1 MRNTKINVCS
11 LLIAISL
18 SAPTFALANSD
29 NVQSRILNGE
39 QANKVANGLLPWQA
53 AMLMMP
59 DVNGKASAGCGAV
72 VISDSW
78 LITAAHC
85 AETGIGM
92 SATIVAGTTYIP
104 NTTGNAHSV
113 DDRYKFNVIRK
124 IIHPSYKGMYDLDH
138 DIALLKVDR
147 KLTSVAKP
155 IKIATLQEQ
164 AAADEAFA
172 NTWNESAYSNA
183 NLITSGWGL
192 TEPNFT
198 QANELMVVKLAG
210 IPDESCD
217 AGYPLTSNSHFV
229 CADSNNPDIKK
240 DACRGDSGGP
250 LIWQNPKHA
259 SDSDYGLRVVG
270 VTSNGP
276 YCENKE
282 NGDANSQFSGLYT
295 ELAAY
300 YSWVEQVTGIDF
312 DSVTPA
318 DYSVDPFEEVRED
331 NPSDKVNIPSSG
343 GGSLPLS
350 ALASLALLGL
360 LRRKKI
366 ITASANNAH

>member
-18 SAPTFALANSD
+18 SAPTLALANSD

-39 QANKVANGLLPWQA
+39 QASKVANDLLPWQA
-53 AMLMMP
+53 AMLGMP
-59 DVNGKASAGCGAV
+59 NEDGKANARCGAV
-72 VISDSW
+72 VISDYW
-78 LITAAHC
+78 VVTAAHC
-85 AETGIGM
+85 AVDGLGM
-92 SATIVAGTTYIP
+92 SATLIAGTTYIP
-104 NTTGNAHSV
+104 NSTGDVHTI
-113 DDRYKFNVIRK
+113 DDANKFNIIRK
-124 IIHPSYKGMYDLDH
+124 ILHPSYKGGYDLDH
-138 DIALLKVDR
+138 DLALLKVDR

-155 IKIATLQEQ
+155 IKIATVQEQ
-164 AAADEAFA
+164 AAADDAFS
-172 NTWNESAYSNA
+172 NTWNESAYSKA

-192 TEPNFT
+192 TEPDFN
-198 QANELMVVKLAG
+198 QPDDLMVVKLAG

-217 AGYPLTSNSHFV
+217 SGYQALTADSHFV

-240 DACRGDSGGP
+240 DACMGDSGGP
-250 LIWQNPKHA
+250 LIWQNPDHV

-276 YCENKE
+276 YCEKKE
-282 NGDANSQFSGLYT
+282 NGDSNAQFSGLYT

-300 YSWVEQVTGIDF
+300 YSWIEQVTELDL
-312 DSVTPA
+312 DSAAPA

-350 ALASLALLGL
+350 ALASLTLLGL
-360 LRRKKI
+360 LRRKK
-366 ITASANNAH
+366 